1 MNYLRPHTCL
11 LLLPLTFPLGCDY
24 AQYNARLD
32 RATKVL
38 QYDERKRQALGE
50 LWTDEDLIDDEGTL
64 VRAGTQVRYQIP
76 KPLDTRLTDQ
86 WGILPSY
93 LPAEAIRAVYGSRL
107 VGKKP
112 GRPAG
117 ESEEK
122 REILCFIAVTK
133 SSSQDN
139 PITQDE
145 TEDRAETETHSL
157 HQQVRELW
165 QEHFPETEALELT
178 RPQDRDFGPQRKFE
192 VLVREASL
200 PDGSAG
206 MEDPMIRC
214 YLYPP
219 ADALPESSQ
228 IAVYFEIGDSID
240 PETVIE
246 TVLDNIEFSL
256 ETIGEGPVLSSSSE
270 DGVQTF

>member
-1 MNYLRPHTCL
+1 MNYLRSHTCL
-11 LLLPLTFPLGCDY
+11 LLLSLTFPLGCDY

-64 VRAGTQVRYQIP
+64 VRAGSQVRYQTP

-107 VGKKP
+107 VGQKP
-112 GRPAG
+112 GQPAG
-117 ESEEK
+117 ESET

-133 SSSQDN
+133 SSKQDN

-145 TEDRAETETHSL
+145 TDGRAETETPSL

-165 QEHFPETEALELT
+165 QEHFPETEAIELT
-178 RPQDRDFGPQRKFE
+178 RPQDRDFGPPRKF
-192 VLVREASL
+192 
-200 PDGSAG
+200 
-206 MEDPMIRC
+206 
-214 YLYPP
+214 
-219 ADALPESSQ
+219 
-228 IAVYFEIGDSID
+228 
-240 PETVIE
+240 
-246 TVLDNIEFSL
+246 
-256 ETIGEGPVLSSSSE
+256 
-270 DGVQTF
+270 

>member
-1 MNYLRPHTCL
+1 MNYLRPHTYL
-11 LLLPLTFPLGCDY
+11 LLLSLTFHIGCDY

-38 QYDERKRQALGE
+38 EYDERKRQALGE

-64 VRAGTQVRYQIP
+64 VRAGSQVRYQIP

-93 LPAEAIRAVYGSRL
+93 LPAEAIRAVYGSQ
-107 VGKKP
+107 P
-112 GRPAG
+112 IG
-117 ESEEK
+117 ESET

-133 SSSQDN
+133 SSSQDD
-139 PITQDE
+139 PITQKM
-145 TEDRAETETHSL
+145 TEDNTETETHSL
-157 HQQVRELW
+157 HQQARELW

-178 RPQDRDFGPQRKFE
+178 RPQDLDFGPQRKFE

-200 PDGSAG
+200 PDGSTG

-214 YLYPP
+214 YLYPA
-219 ADALPESSQ
+219 ADGPSESNQ
-228 IAVYFEIGDSID
+228 IAVYFEIRDSID

-256 ETIGEGPVLSSSSE
+256 ETIAEGPILTTPSE
-270 DGVQTF
+270 GGVQTF